1 MKKNE
6 KKKPFFASFLEKQI
20 QNPEEIQGGNGIIT
34 SLVNDSVTLPTKD
47 NITTSRVLDVPIA
60 TSPAADT
67 PVTLKY
73 PSDNDEGGFNP
84 GIPGLDPSIE
94 P

>member
-1 MKKNE
+1 MKNNDS
-6 KKKPFFASFLEKQI
+6 KKKPFFASLLEKQI
-20 QNPEEIQGGNGIIT
+20 QDPEKIQGGGISSTVKDLVT
-34 SLVNDSVTLPTKD
+34 SQLNDTFTLKTLD
-47 NITTSRVLDVPIA
+47 NATTPI
-60 TSPAADT
+60 ADT

-84 GIPGLDPSIE
+84 VDPGLDPHIL

>member
-1 MKKNE
+1 MKNNDS
-6 KKKPFFASFLEKQI
+6 KKKPFFASLLEKQI
-20 QNPEEIQGGNGIIT
+20 QDPEKIQGGGGISSTVKDLVT
-34 SLVNDSVTLPTKD
+34 SQLNDTFTLKTLD
-47 NITTSRVLDVPIA
+47 NATTPV
-60 TSPAADT
+60 ADT

-84 GIPGLDPSIE
+84 GHPGLDPNIE

>member
-1 MKKNE
+1 MKNND

-20 QNPEEIQGGNGIIT
+20 QNPEEIQGGGLSSSPT
-34 SLVNDSVTLPTKD
+34 GDVVTLPTMDTVFTLKTLD
-47 NITTSRVLDVPIA
+47 SPTT
-60 TSPAADT
+60 TPAADT

-84 GIPGLDPSIE
+84 GGPGLE
-94 P
+94 PYHP